1 MKKQMLTGY
10 ICAICSAVIYGCMP
24 LMSKYIYADGVNP
37 LTLVFLRNAL
47 SILPLGILAYRES
60 KTLLVPAKLLPSVT
74 LMSFLGCS
82 ATPILLFSSYQ
93 FMASGTATVFHF
105 VYPALVILLQIFF
118 MRKKVQLANVISVVL
133 CVAGI
138 GLFYSPGQPL
148 NFTGSALAL
157 GSGLTFAIYVVL
169 LSNFDRT
176 HIAGFL
182 FSFYVATISSII
194 LLVICLVTGSL
205 TLPTT
210 LAGWGLCVL
219 FSLAVTT
226 GAVVLFQ
233 HSTFLIGGER
243 TSILSTLEPITS
255 IILGV
260 VVFGEPFGLRVLVG
274 TVLVVA
280 ASMLTA
286 LWDMKKAKV

>member
-47 SILPLGILAYRES
+47 SIVPLGILAYRES

-93 FMASGTATVFHF
+93 FMASGAATVFHF

-148 NFTGSALAL
+148 NFTGSVLAL
-157 GSGLTFAIYVVL
+157 SSGLTFAIYVVL

>member
-10 ICAICSAVIYGCMP
+10 ICAICSAIIYGCMP

-47 SILPLGILAYRES
+47 SILPLGILAYREK
-60 KTLLVPAKLLPSVT
+60 KTLRIPRKILPSIT
-74 LMSFLGCS
+74 LISLLGCS

-105 VYPALVILLQIFF
+105 VYPAIVILLQIFF
-118 MRKKVQLANVISVVL
+118 MRKKVQVSNLISVVL
-133 CVAGI
+133 CVVGI
-138 GLFYSPGQPL
+138 GLFYAPGQPL
-148 NFTGSALAL
+148 NFTGSVLAL
-157 GSGLTFAIYVVL
+157 SSGLTFAIYVVL

-176 HIAGFL
+176 HVSGFL

-194 LLVICLVTGSL
+194 LLIVCLVTGSL
-205 TLPTT
+205 TLPAT
-210 LAGWGLCVL
+210 LFGWGLCIL

-260 VVFGEPFGLRVLVG
+260 IVFGEPFGFRLLLG

-280 ASMLTA
+280 ASVLTA
-286 LWDMKKAKV
+286 LWDMKQKKM

>member
-10 ICAICSAVIYGCMP
+10 ICAICSAIIYGCMP

-47 SILPLGILAYRES
+47 SILPLGVLAYQES
-60 KTLLVPAKLLPSVT
+60 KTLAIPAKILPAIS

-118 MRKKVQLANVISVVL
+118 MRKKVQLSSIISVVL
-133 CVAGI
+133 CVVGI
-138 GLFYSPGQPL
+138 SLFYAPGEPL
-148 NFTGSALAL
+148 SITGSALAL

-176 HIAGFL
+176 HVSGFL

-194 LLVICLVTGSL
+194 LLIICLVTGSL

-210 LAGWGLCVL
+210 LFGWGLCIL

-243 TSILSTLEPITS
+243 TSILSTLEPITGV
-255 IILGV
+255 ILGV
-260 VVFGEPFGLRVLVG
+260 IVFGEPFGPRVLIG
-274 TVLVVA
+274 TVLVIA
-280 ASMLTA
+280 ASVLTA
-286 LWDMKKAKV
+286 LWDMKKKNT

>member
-1 MKKQMLTGY
+1 MTKQMLTGY

-47 SILPLGILAYRES
+47 SILPLGILAWREN
-60 KTLLVPAKLLPSVT
+60 KTLAVPVKILPSIS

-118 MRKKVQLANVISVVL
+118 MRKKVQLSSIISVIL
-133 CVAGI
+133 CVVGI
-138 GLFYSPGQPL
+138 SLFYAPGQPL

-243 TSILSTLEPITS
+243 TSILSTLEPITGV
-255 IILGV
+255 ILGV

-286 LWDMKKAKV
+286 LWDMKKKNN

>member
-10 ICAICSAVIYGCMP
+10 ICAICSAIIYGCMP

-47 SILPLGILAYRES
+47 SILPLGILAYREK
-60 KTLLVPAKLLPSVT
+60 KTLTIPRKILPSIT
-74 LMSFLGCS
+74 LISFLGCS

-105 VYPALVILLQIFF
+105 VYPAIVILLQIFF
-118 MRKKVQLANVISVVL
+118 MRKKVQVSNLISVVL
-133 CVAGI
+133 CVVGI
-138 GLFYSPGQPL
+138 GLFYAPGQPL
-148 NFTGSALAL
+148 NFTGSVLAL
-157 GSGLTFAIYVVL
+157 SSGLTFAIYVVL

-176 HIAGFL
+176 HVSGFL

-194 LLVICLVTGSL
+194 LLIICLVTGSL
-205 TLPTT
+205 VLPATLF
-210 LAGWGLCVL
+210 GWGLCIL

-255 IILGV
+255 VILGV
-260 VVFGEPFGLRVLVG
+260 IVFGEPFGFRLLLG

-280 ASMLTA
+280 ASVLTA
-286 LWDMKKAKV
+286 LWDMKQKKM